1 MSLSDFALDSNR
13 MDGLPVFDCESL
25 SDADLQLLLENA
37 VRSYAARLE
46 AGSDIQPFSRAR
58 AVSATEVMTIVSRM
72 LKSTGIEVFELGM
85 WQAWT
90 GGK

>member
-1 MSLSDFALDSNR
+1 MSSSNLALDSNR
-13 MDGLPVFDCESL
+13 TDGLTGFDCESL
-25 SDADLQLLLENA
+25 SDTHLQLLLESA

-46 AGSDIQPFSRAR
+46 AGSEIQPFSRAR

-90 GGK
+90 GSK